1 MMRKK
6 GYISK
11 IYMAIVFLFMYAPII
26 LLMIFSFNDSKSRS
40 VWNGF
45 SLRWYE
51 KLLRD
56 STILEAIKVT
66 LTVSICAA
74 VISTILGTAAALGIF
89 SMKKTPRRIMNS
101 LNNIPMMN
109 PDIIMG
115 VSLMLQMCIRDSLK
129 ALPPYCGAI
138 HHEATKHAR

>member
-74 VISTILGTAAALGIF
+74 VISTILGTAAHA
-89 SMKKTPRRIMNS
+89 PVH
-101 LNNIPMMN
+101 IP
-109 PDIIMG
+109 
-115 VSLMLQMCIRDSLK
+115 L
-129 ALPPYCGAI
+129 
-138 HHEATKHAR
+138 

>member
-56 STILEAIKVT
+56 STILD
-66 LTVSICAA
+66 
-74 VISTILGTAAALGIF
+74 
-89 SMKKTPRRIMNS
+89 
-101 LNNIPMMN
+101 
-109 PDIIMG
+109 DI
-115 VSLMLQMCIRDSLK
+115 
-129 ALPPYCGAI
+129 
-138 HHEATKHAR
+138 

>member
-109 PDIIMG
+109 ADIIMG
-115 VSLMLQMCIRDSLK
+115 VSLMPLVVVR
-129 ALPPYCGAI
+129 Y
-138 HHEATKHAR
+138 

>member
-115 VSLMLQMCIRDSLK
+115 VSLMLLFIFL
-129 ALPPYCGAI
+129 Y
-138 HHEATKHAR
+138 